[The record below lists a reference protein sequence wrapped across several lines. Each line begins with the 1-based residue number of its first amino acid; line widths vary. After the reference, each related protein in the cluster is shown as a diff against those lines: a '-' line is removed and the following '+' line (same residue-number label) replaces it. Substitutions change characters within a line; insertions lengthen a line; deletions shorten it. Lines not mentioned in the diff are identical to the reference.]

1 MSVHLSITDADNG
14 ADVELTLNCATN
26 NPIVSYQLGPRLED
40 YFLYGHVTVKYNCT
54 NSSSSIVSY
63 VYHFS
68 VQIPGLKTSSRV
80 ILGIKAKQSC
90 KCFQEKVH
98 ESTSHR

>member
-1 MSVHLSITDADNG
+1 MTVPFMSVHLSITDADNG

-26 NPIVSYQLGPRLED
+26 NPIVSYQLELED

-63 VYHFS
+63 VYSF
-68 VQIPGLKTSSRV
+68 
-80 ILGIKAKQSC
+80 
-90 KCFQEKVH
+90 
-98 ESTSHR
+98 